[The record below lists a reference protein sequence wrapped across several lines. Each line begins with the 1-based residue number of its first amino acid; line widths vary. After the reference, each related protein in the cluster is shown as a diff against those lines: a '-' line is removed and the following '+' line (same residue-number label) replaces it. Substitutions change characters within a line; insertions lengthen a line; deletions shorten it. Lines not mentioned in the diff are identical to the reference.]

1 MTLRHGRDAAYS
13 GQASTPLHPD
23 TLDRAALAERSRRF
37 GAWYVTEHRLLSIR
51 LYVWSMLTMALGTP
65 LLYLL
70 AFGVGLAT
78 LVTGNTGPAGVDGV
92 GYLQFVAPALLVMAT
107 VAVATEEFTFGILLG
122 FKWNPI
128 FVGMNAAPLTGRQ
141 IIDGSFL
148 YVGIRALVTVGLYFG
163 IVVLFGGMSG
173 PWVWLTI
180 VVALLSGFSFSLIA
194 AYSATITEDKGQFA
208 IVQRLIILPLTLFS
222 GTFFP
227 LTQLPIYLQWIGWL
241 SPIWH
246 GSELARQFSYG
257 PTEPFWLTLVHIV
270 YLGVLAVVG
279 WQLCV
284 RIAVRRLDK

>member
-1 MTLRHGRDAAYS
+1 MTE
-13 GQASTPLHPD
+13 TLHPD
-23 TLDRAALAERSRRF
+23 TFDRAALAERSRRF
-37 GAWYVTEHRLLSIR
+37 GAWYVTEHRLLAIR
-51 LYVWSMLTMALGTP
+51 SYVWTMLTMAFGTP

-92 GYLQFVAPALLVMAT
+92 SYLEVVAPELLVLAA
-107 VAVATEEFTFGILLG
+107 VAVASEEFTFGILLG

-128 FVGMNAAPLTGRQ
+128 FIGMNAAPLTGRQ

-148 YVGIRALVTVGLYFG
+148 YIGIRAAVTVVIYFG

-173 PWVWLTI
+173 SWVWLT
-180 VVALLSGFSFSLIA
+180 VPVALLSGFAFSLVA
-194 AYSATITEDKGQFA
+194 AYSATITVDGGQFA

-257 PTEPFWLTLVHIV
+257 PTEPFWLTVVHV
-270 YLGVLAVVG
+270 GYLAVLAVVG

>member
-1 MTLRHGRDAAYS
+1 MSAGT
-13 GQASTPLHPD
+13 LHPD
-23 TLDRAALAERSRRF
+23 TLDRAALAERSKRF
-37 GAWYVTEHRLLSIR
+37 GAWYVTEHRLRSIR
-51 LYVWSMLTMALGTP
+51 MYVWSMLTMALGTP

-92 GYLQFVAPALLVMAT
+92 SYLQFVAPALLVMAT
-107 VAVATEEFTFGILLG
+107 VAVASEEFTFGILLG

-148 YVGIRALVTVGLYFG
+148 FVGIRALVTVGLYFG

-173 PWVWLTI
+173 AWVWLT
-180 VVALLSGFSFSLIA
+180 VAVALLSGFSFSLLA

-227 LTQLPIYLQWIGWL
+227 LTQLPIFLQWIGWL

-246 GSELARQFSYG
+246 GSELARQVSYG
-257 PTEPFWLTLVHIV
+257 PTEPFWLTLVHIG
-270 YLGVLAVVG
+270 YLGALAIVG

>member
-1 MTLRHGRDAAYS
+1 MSHA
-13 GQASTPLHPD
+13 LHPD
-23 TLDRAALAERSRRF
+23 TLDRAALAERSRRY
-37 GAWYVTEHRLLSIR
+37 GAWFVTEHRLRAIR
-51 LYVWSMLTMALGTP
+51 AYVWSMLTMALGTP

-92 GYLQFVAPALLVMAT
+92 SYLQFVAPALLVMAT
-107 VAVATEEFTFGILLG
+107 VAVASEEFTFGILLG

-128 FVGMNAAPLTGRQ
+128 FIGMNAAPLTGRQ

-148 YVGIRALVTVGLYFG
+148 FIGIRALVTVVIYYG
-163 IVVLFGGMSG
+163 IGVLFGGLSG

-257 PTEPFWLTLVHIV
+257 PTEPFWLTLIHIA
-270 YLGVLAVVG
+270 YLGVLAVIG

>member
-1 MTLRHGRDAAYS
+1 MTS
-13 GQASTPLHPD
+13 PASAGTF
-23 TLDRAALAERSRRF
+23 DRAALAERSRRF
-37 GAWYVTEHRLLSIR
+37 GAWYVVEHRLRAIR
-51 LYVWSMLTMALGTP
+51 SFVWTMLTMAFGTP

-78 LVTGNTGPAGVDGV
+78 LVTGNVGPAGVDGV
-92 GYLQFVAPALLVMAT
+92 SYLQFVAPALLVMAA
-107 VAVATEEFTFGILLG
+107 VAVTSEEFTFGILLG

-128 FVGMNAAPLTGRQ
+128 FIGMNAAPLTGRQ
-141 IIDGSFL
+141 IFDGSFL
-148 YVGIRALVTVGLYFG
+148 YVGIRAIVTVGIYFG
-163 IVVLFGGMSG
+163 IVVAFGGMSG
-173 PWVWLTI
+173 AWVWLT
-180 VVALLSGFSFSLIA
+180 VPVALLSGFAFSLVA

-208 IVQRLIILPLTLFS
+208 IVQRLVILPLTLFS

-227 LTQLPIYLQWIGWL
+227 LIQLPIYLQWIGWL

-257 PTEPFWLTLVHIV
+257 PTEPLWLTVLHVG

-284 RIAVRRLDK
+284 RIAGRRLDK

>member
-1 MTLRHGRDAAYS
+1 MTSPD
-13 GQASTPLHPD
+13 STD
-23 TLDRAALAERSRRF
+23 TFDRAALAERSRRF
-37 GAWYVTEHRLLSIR
+37 GAWYVAEHRLRAIR
-51 LYVWSMLTMALGTP
+51 SFVWTLLTMAFGTP

-78 LVTGNTGPAGVDGV
+78 LVTGNVGPTGVDGV
-92 GYLQFVAPALLVMAT
+92 SYLEFVAPALLVMAA
-107 VAVATEEFTFGILLG
+107 VAVCTEEFAFGILLG

-148 YVGIRALVTVGLYFG
+148 YVGIRAIVTVGIYFG
-163 IVVLFGGMSG
+163 IVVVFGGMSG
-173 PWVWLTI
+173 AWVWLTLP
-180 VVALLSGFSFSLIA
+180 VALLSGFAFSLIA
-194 AYSATITEDKGQFA
+194 AFSATITEDKGQFA
-208 IVQRLIILPLTLFS
+208 IIQRLIVLPLTLFS

-257 PTEPFWLTLVHIV
+257 PTEPFWLTVVHVV
-270 YLGVLAVVG
+270 YLAALAVIG

-284 RIAVRRLDK
+284 RFAVRRLDK

>member
-1 MTLRHGRDAAYS
+1 MS
-13 GQASTPLHPD
+13 ASANI
-23 TLDRAALAERSRRF
+23 LDRAALAARSRRW
-37 GAWYVTEHRLLSIR
+37 GAWYVAEHRLRAIR
-51 LYVWSMLTMALGTP
+51 SYVWTMLAMMLGTP

-78 LVTGNTGPAGVDGV
+78 LVTGNQGPQGVDGV
-92 GYLQFVAPALLVMAT
+92 SYLRFVAPALLVMAA
-107 VAVATEEFTFGILLG
+107 VAVTSEEFMFGILLG

-148 YVGIRALVTVGLYFG
+148 YVGIRTLATVVVYFA
-163 IVVLFGGMSG
+163 IVLAFGGMSG
-173 PWVWLTI
+173 GGMSGAWVWLTI
-180 VVALLSGFSFSLIA
+180 PVALLSGFAFSLIA
-194 AYSATITEDKGQFA
+194 AYTTTIAEDRGQFA
-208 IVQRLIILPLTLFS
+208 IMQRVVILPLTLFS

-257 PTEPFWLTLVHIV
+257 PTEPFWLSLVHV
-270 YLGVLAVVG
+270 AYLVVLAVVG

-284 RIAVRRLDK
+284 RLAVRRLDR

>member
-1 MTLRHGRDAAYS
+1 
-13 GQASTPLHPD
+13 
-23 TLDRAALAERSRRF
+23 
-37 GAWYVTEHRLLSIR
+37 
-51 LYVWSMLTMALGTP
+51 MALGTP

-78 LVTGNTGPAGVDGV
+78 LITGNTGPEGVDGV
-92 GYLQFVAPALLVMAT
+92 SYLEFVAPALLVMAT
-107 VAVATEEFTFGILLG
+107 VAVASEEFTFGILLG
-122 FKWNPI
+122 FKWNPVFI
-128 FVGMNAAPLTGRQ
+128 GMNAAPLTGRQ

-148 YVGIRALVTVGLYFG
+148 YIGLRALVTVAIYFG

-173 PWVWLTI
+173 PWIALTI
-180 VVALLSGFSFSLIA
+180 AAALLSAFAFSLIA

-257 PTEPFWLTLVHIV
+257 PTEPFWLTVVHVV
-270 YLGVLAVVG
+270 YLGVLGVVG

-284 RIAVRRLDK
+284 RFAVRRLDK